1 MIVIRERVAFIC
13 LFPPYSGNYILGF
26 RILLQSDGQNFGEN
40 RDFTFVAVARHL
52 KTNQQ
57 HQYFEK
63 FLFCELI
70 LKMTS
75 IYQSSVKFVPEISLV
90 RDDDPRL
97 SLDGLH
103 HEGAHVGVGEGL
115 VEGGNIVV
123 GNALEP
129 RN

>member
-1 MIVIRERVAFIC
+1 MSVPTIFGKLHFRVPHSTSIRR
-13 LFPPYSGNYILGF
+13 PKF
-26 RILLQSDGQNFGEN
+26 RGKQRFQ
-40 RDFTFVAVARHL
+40 FTFVAVARHL